1 MSEESYCTDC
11 RRETVVVL
19 DRASGD
25 AVCTECGLVLESHF
39 IDETAEWRNFADDKD
54 DHDPNRVGA
63 PVDPLLADAAL
74 STVVSNGPISGL
86 TGGER
91 HGYHAVVSD
100 GHKISGLSWR
110 LNRRNDPYQAIVS
123 AFTTIAEMAD
133 RLSLLATIKDGAC
146 HIYKKLYDQKST
158 RGKKVET
165 LAAACIFIACR
176 QEGISRTIK
185 EICSV
190 LNGATK
196 REFTRA
202 VDFIR
207 KHLKEEMG
215 ESVNKVTA
223 NTGDYLRRFCCKLG
237 MSNEDI
243 RTVRKTIQK
252 SEELDIRRSPI
263 SIAAAVIFM
272 INQLSGSKKSLRDA
286 FFTLYLKGIGIHNVE
301 IADATTVAEG
311 TIKNAFRDLQPYA
324 QGILPESYV
333 KGRDL
338 KNIGCLKA

>member
-63 PVDPLLADAAL
+63 PVDPLLVDAAL

-86 TGGER
+86 SRRMDRRTDPVSGLSGGER

-110 LNRRNDPYQAIVS
+110 LNRRNDPYQSIVS

-133 RLSLLATIKDGAC
+133 RLSLLATIK
-146 HIYKKLYDQKST
+146 
-158 RGKKVET
+158 
-165 LAAACIFIACR
+165 
-176 QEGISRTIK
+176 
-185 EICSV
+185 
-190 LNGATK
+190 
-196 REFTRA
+196 
-202 VDFIR
+202 
-207 KHLKEEMG
+207 
-215 ESVNKVTA
+215 
-223 NTGDYLRRFCCKLG
+223 RRFCCKLG
-237 MSNEDI
+237 MSNEEV
-243 RTVRKTIQK
+243 RTVRQTIQK

-272 INQLSGSKKSLRDA
+272 INQLSASKKSLR
-286 FFTLYLKGIGIHNVE
+286 E

-324 QGILPESYV
+324 QRILPESYV

>member
-86 TGGER
+86 SRRMDRRTDP
-91 HGYHAVVSD
+91 V
-100 GHKISGLSWR
+100 SGLSVLVLYR
-110 LNRRNDPYQAIVS
+110 Y
-123 AFTTIAEMAD
+123 
-133 RLSLLATIKDGAC
+133 SLISTYKRFFNFDMKDGAC

-207 KHLKEEMG
+207 KHLKVEMG
-215 ESVNKVTA
+215 ESVQMVTA

-237 MSNEDI
+237 MSNEEV

-272 INQLSGSKKSLRDA
+272 INQLSGSKKSLRD
-286 FFTLYLKGIGIHNVE
+286 

-311 TIKNAFRDLQPYA
+311 TIKNAFRDLLPYA
-324 QGILPESYV
+324 QRILPESYV